1 MLFTS
6 QTLTKCNANKIPRTI
21 QDKQICTK
29 YILDWLKKTQQDAGM
44 QSKYVH
50 IPYVY
55 ILFKLKALCLWN
67 LTFTSPLKN
76 NLFCNSKQFCG
87 LWHFVECLHVSVKK
101 CWRLW
106 NAAED
111 VFFHCHWHLAIQNPE
126 EIFHLERNDSSIN
139 KHTHDTA
146 RTVNHQ
152 QLLLHSTSTSK

>member
-76 NLFCNSKQFCG
+76 NLFCNSKQFCS

-101 CWRLW
+101 CWRLKCCW
-106 NAAED
+106 RCLFPLPLAPSDPKSWRNIPPGKKWQ
-111 VFFHCHWHLAIQNPE
+111 FHKQTHIWH
-126 EIFHLERNDSSIN
+126 R
-139 KHTHDTA
+139 TH
-146 RTVNHQ
+146 
-152 QLLLHSTSTSK
+152 S